1 YRNLAHNQIAE
12 LPKRSFHSWHGLQ
25 FLKMLNISHNPLV
38 KISNAAF
45 EEPPSLLLVDF
56 SGTRLSLPAI
66 QNLLM
71 GSPSLQELILPAQMT
86 CCLCR
91 LAKMSSG
98 LLYQLVKLQCEKD
111 CVSNK
116 GSCGRSLCQNVWVT
130 NLLLMLGMDH
140 KESSSKLTSKL
151 KNYVKQSNNQPK
163 PLVQIPVKVDHIMDF
178 LGGLNE
184 SLPEIR
190 PKHNDTNNQTVIII
204 QSTSKQKLSGK
215 RTKKK
220 NSHTATR
227 KSEKRGSNFKLG
239 SVKHF
244 ILNPLIIKNI
254 EEKAKEGKQSE
265 TLGSEK
271 STKGSM
277 KAPVK
282 RQKMLTQ
289 QQKQMENGKI
299 KHENKHKTS
308 DIKTLSKSLSLQK
321 SKMVDANL
329 PSAGENDLTKL
340 SLLDSLLTID
350 IEQVLQK
357 IRLIKMLATKES
369 VDIEEVLQKIRL
381 IKMFATKESNKSS
394 SETSRRMKE
403 LPNQRVKKHRK
414 AKEKREKILIKQ
426 IALKEIRKDT
436 KSMPVKDN
444 GRIQKVK
451 LGNEKDAVNYL
462 ALNNLSNMNQ
472 NGEELHGLAGQATL
486 LPEDNDSKISFEIQ
500 LSKQIQSL
508 KPSKA
513 VMQLISHIIRILEV
527 DCIDASEQHACSE
540 LISKTNELMKLFHEK
555 QKKPKYRYDHR
566 KSNLITTEE
575 YLKGEFVYMILNEFF
590 RKKEQEAQY
599 EYGNKLLLAICVTV
613 IVMIIIAVIC
623 LIEV

>member
-1 YRNLAHNQIAE
+1 MGPRVVLLKQLAALVLVYVLFPAMLCQINTDSYVCPSHCKCSSRALSCHGFNRPDKLQNVPIYKKENVTFIVLDFSGNDISDVGKNNWREYSWTEDLILSYNSLEKLTEDSFDGLFLLKYLDVSYNKIRIIGEYIFESLPFVEIVNLAHNQIAE

-116 GSCGRSLCQNVWVT
+116 GSCEISD
-130 NLLLMLGMDH
+130 NLLHIYRTFMKSFELTNDRSRSIKFITNH

-151 KNYVKQSNNQPK
+151 KINSFGHYPANLQNYVKQSNNQPK

-227 KSEKRGSNFKLG
+227 VKLSYVQKSEKRGSNFKLG

-299 KHENKHKTS
+299 KHEKKEEKQWET
-308 DIKTLSKSLSLQK
+308 IGPKLY
-321 SKMVDANL
+321 V
-329 PSAGENDLTKL
+329 AGKNDLTKL
-340 SLLDSLLTID
+340 SLLVSLLTI
-350 IEQVLQK
+350 
-357 IRLIKMLATKES
+357 
-369 VDIEEVLQKIRL
+369 DIEEVLQKIRL
-381 IKMFATKESNKSS
+381 IKMFSTKES
-394 SETSRRMKE
+394 
-403 LPNQRVKKHRK
+403 
-414 AKEKREKILIKQ
+414 A
-426 IALKEIRKDT
+426 
-436 KSMPVKDN
+436 
-444 GRIQKVK
+444 
-451 LGNEKDAVNYL
+451 
-462 ALNNLSNMNQ
+462 
-472 NGEELHGLAGQATL
+472 
-486 LPEDNDSKISFEIQ
+486 F
-500 LSKQIQSL
+500 
-508 KPSKA
+508 PS
-513 VMQLISHIIRILEV
+513 
-527 DCIDASEQHACSE
+527 
-540 LISKTNELMKLFHEK
+540 
-555 QKKPKYRYDHR
+555 
-566 KSNLITTEE
+566 
-575 YLKGEFVYMILNEFF
+575 
-590 RKKEQEAQY
+590 
-599 EYGNKLLLAICVTV
+599 
-613 IVMIIIAVIC
+613 
-623 LIEV
+623 